1 MYQKTDFERGLL
13 KQAVLDKI
21 IVLDDGVI
29 VDSGDHESLLS
40 TSSIYK
46 EMYILQTKEA
56 NA

>member
-1 MYQKTDFERGLL
+1 MARVIISQKI
-13 KQAVLDKI
+13 KSVKNCDKI